1 MQCDSSAQPMLPN
14 QVIYPIILDLAL
26 IIKLLIKLR
35 FKGMVEHQNDY
46 RVFWIY

>member
-26 IIKLLIKLR
+26 IKLR

-46 RVFWIY
+46 RVFGIY